1 VHQWSESQEGW
12 TDVTCEGIGVVVVV
26 VVFVVVLVVGLAVAV
41 VVEMVLCIPKTKQI
55 KCEDNSAHRLWQT
68 GLEASS
74 NCEDN
79 PAHRVW
85 QSMLERKC
93 VRQAKVC

>member
-1 VHQWSESQEGW
+1 VARAGPFPSHVHQWSESQEGW

-55 KCEDNSAHRLWQT
+55 KCEDVC
-68 GLEASS
+68 ASTVA
-74 NCEDN
+74 NRFKQAQIAKTTVRIEYGN
-79 PAHRVW
+79 P
-85 QSMLERKC
+85 C
-93 VRQAKVC
+93 